1 MKPDW
6 DKLTKEYEGSSTVLI
21 ADVDC
26 TAGGKELCNSVGVRG
41 YPSIKTGDPNDLQD
55 YKGGRTFNDLKK
67 HAESLGPTCGPANLD
82 LCDAEKKAKI
92 EEFMA
97 LSAEK
102 RDEMIKFHEAAS
114 EKLESDFKA
123 FLETLNKQYKEES
136 EKKDAGIEA
145 IKSSGLGLLKSVHNF
160 EAKKEKGEL

>member
-41 YPSIKTGDPNDLQD
+41 YPTIKTGDPNDLQD

-102 RDEMIKFHEAAS
+102 RDEMIKENEAAS

-123 FLETLNKQYKEES
+123 FTEGLNKQYKEES
-136 EKKDAGIEA
+136 AKKDAAIEA

-160 EAKKEKGEL
+160 EAKKEKVEL

>member
-41 YPSIKTGDPNDLQD
+41 YPSIKTGDPSDLQD

-102 RDEMIKFHEAAS
+102 RDEMIKENEAAS

-160 EAKKEKGEL
+160 EAKKAKEEL

>member
-41 YPSIKTGDPNDLQD
+41 YPTIKTGDPNDLQD

-102 RDEMIKFHEAAS
+102 RDEMIKENEAAS

-123 FLETLNKQYKEES
+123 FTEGLNKQYKEES
-136 EKKDAGIEA
+136 AKKDAAIEA

-160 EAKKEKGEL
+160 ESKKAKVEL

>member
-6 DKLTKEYEGSSTVLI
+6 DKLMKEYEGSSTVLI

-41 YPSIKTGDPNDLQD
+41 YPTIKSGDPNDLQD
-55 YKGGRTFNDLKK
+55 YKGGRSFNDLKK
-67 HAESLGPTCGPANLD
+67 HAETLGPTCGPANLD

-102 RDEMIKFHEAAS
+102 RDEMIKEKEAAS

-123 FLETLNKQYKEES
+123 YVEGLNKQYKAES
-136 EKKDAGIEA
+136 EKKDSAIEA
-145 IKSSGLGLLKSVHNF
+145 IKNSGLGLLKSVHKY
-160 EAKKEKGEL
+160 EGKKAKGEL